1 MSWGVFSRS
10 NVSRNVVAPNS
21 LNRVASAI
29 VAGRTTVVIMTCVA
43 QHSASE

>member
-1 MSWGVFSRS
+1 LSSSG
-10 NVSRNVVAPNS
+10 A
-21 LNRVASAI
+21 NRVASAI